1 MRDGKSI
8 DGTLTQAN
16 TGPHSPPAD
25 AEYQALLTS
34 FVRHLKAERKS
45 PSTVRAYRDSVATL
59 GEYLARQGMP
69 RRPSGITRE
78 HVESFM
84 VAQLETL
91 SDSTARTRFAGC
103 RVFFNWL
110 VDEGELTTSPMARMK
125 APKVGDSPPPV
136 LSDPHIKQL
145 LKACAGRSFRDRRD
159 LAIIRLLL
167 DTGMR
172 RSELAGL
179 QMTDVD
185 LDAQLATVHGK
196 GDRVRL
202 CPFGAKATQALDRYQ
217 RMRAGH
223 RLSHLP
229 AWWLGHLGGL
239 TGAGVYGIV
248 TRRAQQAGLPRHIWP
263 HLFRHTA
270 ASNWLEQG
278 GQEGDLMR
286 LAGWHSVQM
295 MRKYGRA
302 EADRRA
308 IKAFR
313 ELSPGDRY

>member
-1 MRDGKSI
+1 MANGGSVREM
-8 DGTLTQAN
+8 LTVVETVTREAE
-16 TGPHSPPAD
+16 PD
-25 AEYQALLTS
+25 AEYQALLAS
-34 FVRHLKAERKS
+34 FLRHLRAERKS
-45 PSTVRAYRDSVATL
+45 PATVRSYQDAVTTL
-59 GEYLARQGMP
+59 GAYLLREGMP
-69 RRPSGITRE
+69 TKPIGITRE
-78 HVESFM
+78 HVECFILE
-84 VAQLETL
+84 QLDQR
-91 SDSTARTRFAGC
+91 SDSTARTRFAGL

-110 VDEGELTTSPMARMK
+110 VDEGELTASPMARMK
-125 APKVGDSPPPV
+125 PPKVAEDPPAV
-136 LSDPHIKQL
+136 LSALHIQRL
-145 LKACAGRSFRDRRD
+145 LKACGGRNFEDRRD

-179 QMTDVD
+179 QIADVD
-185 LDAQLATVHGK
+185 LDAQIATVRGK

-217 RMRAGH
+217 RARAGH
-223 RLSHLP
+223 RHQQLP
-229 AWWLGHLGGL
+229 VWWLGARGGL
-239 TGAGVYGIV
+239 TGAGVYRIV
-248 TRRAQQAGLPRHIWP
+248 KVRGRQADLPRYIWP

-286 LAGWHSVQM
+286 LAGWRSVQM
-295 MRKYGRA
+295 MRRYGSA

-313 ELSPGDRY
+313 ELSPGDRF